1 MKYESLELNP
11 ETRKSLPGQ
20 FIKLSKGYVHY
31 EIKGH
36 KEGEVVVLVHGF
48 SSPLLV
54 WDNNFEIL
62 AEERFRVLRYDL
74 YGRGYTDRP
83 MVRYDLDLFDQQ
95 LYELLEKLELSN
107 INIVGLSMGGGITVV
122 FANRHPDLVKRIT
135 LIDPIGLPTEKDT
148 FPSFLKIPVLNRFLV
163 KFIGHKRILNG
174 QRDDF
179 IEYDR
184 IEEYLTEFSKQMMY
198 KGFLRS
204 IRSTLVNVPFTGLKD
219 YYKRLGDKKL
229 PIQLFWG
236 EKDPV
241 IPYSTS
247 REVCALIPSIKFH
260 TIKDCGHMP
269 QYTQPDKVNSL
280 LIDFLRST

>member
-1 MKYESLELNP
+1 MQYESLALNP
-11 ETRKSLPGQ
+11 ETRKSLQGQ
-20 FIKLSKGYVHY
+20 FIKLSNGYVHY
-31 EIKGH
+31 EIKGQIAR
-36 KEGEVVVLVHGF
+36 EVIVLVNGF

-54 WDNNFEIL
+54 WDNNFEVL
-62 AEERFRVLRYDL
+62 VKEGFRVLRYDL
-74 YGRGYTDRP
+74 YGRGYSDRP
-83 MVRYDLDLFDQQ
+83 LVKYDLDLFDKQ
-95 LYELLEKLELSN
+95 LYELVEKLELSN
-107 INIVGLSMGGGITVV
+107 INIVGLSMGGGIAVV
-122 FANRHPDLVKRIT
+122 FANRHPDLVKRII
-135 LIDPIGLPTEKDT
+135 LIDPIGLPTEKDI
-148 FPSFLKIPVLNRFLV
+148 FPSFLKVPILNHFFV

-184 IEEYLTEFSKQMMY
+184 IEDYLAEFSKQMMY
-198 KGFLRS
+198 KGFLRA

-219 YYKRLGDKKL
+219 YYIRLGDKKL
-229 PIQLFWG
+229 PVLLFWG

-260 TIKDCGHMP
+260 TIKGCGHMP
-269 QYTQPDKVNSL
+269 QYTQPEKVNSL